1 MFRGGATF
9 EMIGLNTEKC
19 IFRLIQIL
27 AAQRLIN
34 GRRQGKVAERQ
45 RERMCVRAS
54 VGQNQ
59 DSVDQHPHT
68 TWEEIHMEIHLGVKK
83 CGGLFD

>member
-1 MFRGGATF
+1 
-9 EMIGLNTEKC
+9 
-19 IFRLIQIL
+19 LIQIL

-54 VGQNQ
+54 FGQNQ

-83 CGGLFD
+83 CGDLFD